1 MNAEIIAVGTEL
13 LMGET
18 QDTNTSWI
26 GQRLPEFGLELEYAA
41 IVGDDLTRL
50 TETLDRAWR
59 RADVVI
65 AMGGLGPTLDDLT
78 RDAIAKMLG
87 EPLTTDPELKVWL
100 EENFARR
107 NVRPMPKQN
116 LRQAGLI
123 PSAVAI
129 RNAMG
134 TAPSWWIERDGKLL
148 ITLPGPPRELANM
161 WTTEIAPRLKERLP
175 GKKIMSRTFKTI
187 GLSEAAVDE
196 MARDVY
202 DVPGMDF
209 GVYAKPDGIYLRA
222 IAKADTEAEALTTL
236 LRAETMVRD
245 ALGPYIWGTDEEY
258 PPERAGEL
266 LRRRGYTLAV
276 MESCTGGMVGAAIT
290 EIPGSSDYFLGGAI
304 TYSNAMKAQAGV
316 PDQTLQANGA
326 VSEEAAREMAEAARR
341 TFGADCGVSVTGV
354 AGPDDQNRV
363 KAGTVFIGVA
373 APSGSTVTRHEFPS
387 RRPLVRNRAVTAAL
401 LQLIQALQ
409 DPAD

>member
-87 EPLTTDPELKVWL
+87 ETLTTDPELKVWL

-290 EIPGSSDYFLGGAI
+290 EISGSSDYFLGGAI
-304 TYSNAMKAQAGV
+304 AYSNAMKAQAGV

-326 VSEEAAREMAEAARR
+326 VSEDAAREMAEAARR

-354 AGPDDQNRV
+354 AGPDDQNGV

-409 DPAD
+409 DPAG